1 MVFAFGCGLGNKF
14 WLIVAEAVSEDEL
27 GAIFVGF
34 GLLYGIVED
43 NSFFDCF
50 VGGGFD
56 VEFLF
61 HFECNT

>member
-1 MVFAFGCGLGNKF
+1 M
-14 WLIVAEAVSEDEL
+14 SEDEL

-43 NSFFDCF
+43 NSFFDGF
-50 VGGGFD
+50 VEGGFD
-56 VEFLF
+56 IGFLF